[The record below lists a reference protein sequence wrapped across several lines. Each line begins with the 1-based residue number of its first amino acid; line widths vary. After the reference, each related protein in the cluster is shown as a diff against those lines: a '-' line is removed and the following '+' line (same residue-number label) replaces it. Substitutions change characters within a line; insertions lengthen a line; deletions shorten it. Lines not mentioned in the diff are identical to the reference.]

1 MRPDFLKS
9 LEQPASGDALSLFT
23 NESDGARPESEPAFA
38 ASPAR
43 IPGAVSIAQI
53 VDAAPLR
60 FVEGIAVVQAL
71 CGAVKEKGGVN
82 AGMPSLAGVFLRE
95 GGDIVAMTPPGS
107 EPAAPELARL
117 LHRLVP
123 ADATPPVARLFVDRW
138 TSGDSAD
145 LTAFASEIAYFARP
159 NGRELLTGL
168 YARCAPTQS
177 IQTRPNQATTAIPV
191 APIQRR
197 GEVREIKAE
206 EGERPAPPKAV
217 VSWLQSHKRH
227 IFAAAVLVALAVTTT
242 GLVTWF
248 WPSKVAQAAHAAA
261 SIANGPTTSTVEE
274 TATSGETGDRSLSAP
289 VAKPRASS
297 RPKVSPR
304 GVSSNSAAAV
314 LPERSPQDRTE
325 QLSVPPS
332 VPDKTPTSDLSARGL
347 PDMRIY
353 SAADPGIEPPRLQS
367 TEILEGLISGFPTKT
382 NSVEVLV
389 DTAGKV
395 ERVRMQGPP
404 QRIPDIMLLSRVK
417 EWVFAPATRDGVA
430 VRYRM
435 VLSWDVTP

>member
-1 MRPDFLKS
+1 MRPDFLQS

-23 NESDGARPESEPAFA
+23 NESDGASPAPA
-38 ASPAR
+38 TAPAPAR
-43 IPGAVSIAQI
+43 IPGAVSIDRI

-71 CGAVKEKGGVN
+71 GVAVKDKGGVN
-82 AGMPSLAGVFLRE
+82 AGMPDLAGVFLRE
-95 GGDIVAMTPPGS
+95 GGDIVAMTPPGA
-107 EPAAPELARL
+107 EPAAPALARL

-138 TSGDSAD
+138 TSGTSAD
-145 LTAFASEIAYFARP
+145 LGAFASEIAYFARP

-168 YARCAPTQS
+168 YSRCAATPGVQTQPT
-177 IQTRPNQATTAIPV
+177 PATSSLPV
-191 APIQRR
+191 APVARR
-197 GEVREIKAE
+197 VEVKEIEAE
-206 EGERPAPPKAV
+206 EAGKPAPPKAV

-227 IFAAAVLVALAVTTT
+227 IFAGAAMVALAAAAT
-242 GLVTWF
+242 GLITWF
-248 WPSKVAQAAHAAA
+248 WPSQVSQAVQAATP
-261 SIANGPTTSTVEE
+261 IPNDETMTSTTDEA
-274 TATSGETGDRSLSAP
+274 ATSGDRSLSTP
-289 VAKPRASS
+289 VAKPLVGRAASQ
-297 RPKVSPR
+297 PR
-304 GVSSNSAAAV
+304 VAGRSVSSNSVPVALAQ
-314 LPERSPQDRTE
+314 RSPQDGIE
-325 QLSVPPS
+325 QPSASPS
-332 VPDKTPTSDLSARGL
+332 VPDNAQASDLSSRVL

-353 SAADPGIEPPRLQS
+353 SAADQGIEPPKLQS
-367 TEILEGLISGFPTKT
+367 AEILENLISGFPTKT

-417 EWVFAPATRDGVA
+417 EWVFAPATKDGIA

-435 VLSWDVTP
+435 ILSWDVTP

>member
-9 LEQPASGDALSLFT
+9 LEQPASSDALSLFT

-71 CGAVKEKGGVN
+71 CGAVKEKGGVT
-82 AGMPSLAGVFLRE
+82 AGMPNLAGVFLRE
-95 GGDIVAMTPPGS
+95 GGDIVAMTPPGA

-145 LTAFASEIAYFARP
+145 LNAFASEIAYFARP

-168 YARCAPTQS
+168 YARCASTES
-177 IQTRPNQATTAIPV
+177 VQTPPMQLTSPI

-197 GEVREIKAE
+197 EEVRQIKTE
-206 EGERPAPPKAV
+206 EAERPAPPKV
-217 VSWLQSHKRH
+217 VVHWLETHKRH
-227 IFAAAVLVALAVTTT
+227 IFAAAALVAFAVTGTA
-242 GLVTWF
+242 LVTWF
-248 WPSKVAQAAHAAA
+248 WPSRVAQAAQIVTPIPDNAA
-261 SIANGPTTSTVEE
+261 TTSTNDE
-274 TATSGETGDRSLSAP
+274 ATSGETGGDRSLSAP

-304 GVSSNSAAAV
+304 SVSSNSAAAV

-435 VLSWDVTP
+435 ILSWDVTP